1 MTTTIDLRARTA
13 DGHTL
18 IVAAE
23 PTAVPGLAIYQLP
36 PEFLAPGWNSWRI
49 THAPSGL
56 AVGTAPSREHALNAV
71 TRLGELGDWTGSPSE
86 INGSSLTGPA
96 TIDPAAVWAAL
107 DQAGCN
113 PLGWRTYTQQ
123 GAAA

>member
-1 MTTTIDLRARTA
+1 MTTPITLTTRTR

-18 IVAAE
+18 IHQAE
-23 PTAVPGLAIYQLP
+23 QTAVPGLAIYQLP

-56 AVGTAPSREHALNAV
+56 AVGTAPGRDRALDAV
-71 TRLGELGDWTGSPSE
+71 TRLGDLGDWTASPGE

-107 DQAGCN
+107 EQAGCN
-113 PLGWRTYTQQ
+113 PLGWRTPEQQ